1 MKNVNITGSLARETD
16 SFRGH
21 KVPVINPDNLIVIL
35 VTELPQLFKDL
46 VSSLGFEVSSWPE
59 QLQISY
65 GRGKRSLIN
74 IKFVSFDTKSGKYR
88 LFGKIRSNSTGDSRN
103 IDNPF
108 HFSLAFTKDS
118 QTKIVSLS
126 ECAREIQSILQDYD
140 TTQALK
146 EEIEKLCDV
155 WIAIG
160 DFPRNID
167 FDKSIEEQPFVQ
179 YHLPYWYVHKPITQ
193 TVSDIIHERLKQNI
207 EKKLK
212 PFIQEGKAIWVRDKF
227 SSKGYIDITK
237 ISQPLSC
244 DPGIRYGIEIGCPVW
259 SDVVLWK
266 NNEDMKILL
275 RLLFRVCRESYAT
288 IRTEILTSSLRI
300 IRQLRESLKDWYC
313 EPSVYNPRIEES
325 FSFDKNVS
333 QLSINDIVEEIT
345 NAAYDVVTGKTV
357 FYEAERQQ

>member
-65 GRGKRSLIN
+65 RRGKRSLIN

-108 HFSLAFTKDS
+108 YYSLAFTKDS

-146 EEIEKLCDV
+146 EEIAKLCDV
-155 WIAIG
+155 WIVIG

-167 FDKSIEEQPFVQ
+167 FNKSIEEQPFVQ
-179 YHLPYWYVHKPITQ
+179 YPLPWWYVHKPITS
-193 TVSDIIHERLKQNI
+193 TVIGIIHERLKQNI
-207 EKKLK
+207 EKKLGPTVK
-212 PFIQEGKAIWVRDKF
+212 EGKAIWVRDKIEVN
-227 SSKGYIDITK
+227 GILQMTE
-237 ISQPLSC
+237 PLSC
-244 DPGIRYGIEIGCPVW
+244 APEIEYGIEIGSPFW
-259 SDVVLWK
+259 TDVVLWT
-266 NNEDMKILL
+266 NNEDMKILYRL
-275 RLLFRVCRESYAT
+275 RFKVSRKSYAT
-288 IRTEILTSSLRI
+288 FSTDIFTSDVRI
-300 IRQLRESLKDWYC
+300 IRHLKGTLKEWHY
-313 EPSVYNPRIEES
+313 EPSFLEPRGEWA
-325 FSFDKNVS
+325 FYFDKDVS

-345 NAAYDVVTGKTV
+345 NAVYDVVTGKTV
-357 FYEAERQQ
+357 YYEAERQQ